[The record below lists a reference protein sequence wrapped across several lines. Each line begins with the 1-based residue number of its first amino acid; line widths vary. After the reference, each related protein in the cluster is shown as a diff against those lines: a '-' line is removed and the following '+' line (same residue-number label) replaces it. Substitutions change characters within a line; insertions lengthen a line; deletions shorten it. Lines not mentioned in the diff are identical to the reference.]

1 MKIYI
6 KNKYDTIVIALLV
19 IALIVYFVCLAFF
32 NYELSIFEESSKK
45 EYVVLPTRWIFFSL
59 NITIKIISI
68 FFLMTIIRGVV
79 CGKYIRFLPYYLLL
93 FMMLLIPQ
101 FILSF
106 SFILTFQTSFDVI
119 DGALRIIPY
128 F

>member
-68 FFLMTIIRGVV
+68 FNL
-79 CGKYIRFLPYYLLL
+79 
-93 FMMLLIPQ
+93 
-101 FILSF
+101 
-106 SFILTFQTSFDVI
+106 
-119 DGALRIIPY
+119 
-128 F
+128 